1 MLNVKER
8 LFVQIENLSRV
19 FQHNYQKAHA
29 ITEKHLLHQ
38 DARKSHSLSEKKKKK
53 KDTWENTD
61 VESFDKDFKVA
72 NIKPIQ

>member
-19 FQHNYQKAHA
+19 FQHNYQKAHV
-29 ITEKHLLHQ
+29 ITEKHLLYQ

-53 KDTWENTD
+53 THWENTD

-72 NIKPIQ
+72 NIKLIQ